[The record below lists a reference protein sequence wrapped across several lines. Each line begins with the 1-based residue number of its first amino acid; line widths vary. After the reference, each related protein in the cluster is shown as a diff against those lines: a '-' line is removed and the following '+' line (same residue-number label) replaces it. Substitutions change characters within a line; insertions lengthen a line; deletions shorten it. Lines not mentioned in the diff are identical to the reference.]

1 MACRAM
7 KLDLSG
13 TERLDT
19 KHLHS
24 LNEIATAL
32 RHPFNE
38 LIHDLTS
45 QHGTTIDWWVTPVAS
60 RNIFTCALFLR
71 CCKLLLAVRA
81 VAAGD
86 VREIVVDSPGLAA
99 TLRRA
104 LAVQHSRATVEARP
118 APVWFRVKSIAGMC
132 YRLAAAVYHAIAQG
146 LCARLFPPRTSLNS
160 NFPIVLIDTFVY
172 PDSFDRPYRDRHF
185 PGLLECLSE
194 EQKLQVFFLP
204 TYYKIRNYPALF
216 RALRASSVNFV
227 LKEDFL
233 RLSDYAFALTHPFR
247 LLGFRVQQC
256 EFEGIDVAP
265 LVNEALRESFAAS
278 GSLEGLLRY
287 RLAQRIREAAIPV
300 SSVLDWFEN
309 QEIDHG
315 SNAGF
320 RRFLP
325 QARITGYQGFVV
337 SPHYLCMFP
346 TTDEMQLGLIPHRV
360 AVTGQGLVR
369 GAREFCPDL
378 AVCVAPAF
386 RFAGLWR
393 DEKARGSPSEFRIL
407 VALPLMQDESSD
419 VMEAAKLASAGLTL
433 PDNVTW
439 RIRVK
444 PHPATSRRRLA
455 ALRKEAFDARFDFVS
470 GDVDELL
477 DGADALISNASSVC
491 VQALARGVPVVVVGN
506 RRGLTLNPIPDGIE
520 RELWAL
526 CYDAE
531 QVAVAL
537 RAFEQRDE
545 ATIARR
551 RALGRAVREHY
562 FAPVTRDGVAAL
574 LMLDGR
580 PTG

>member
-1 MACRAM
+1 M

-19 KHLHS
+19 KHLDS
-24 LNEIATAL
+24 LNEIAVAL
-32 RHPFNE
+32 RRPFNE
-38 LIHDLTS
+38 LIHDLAS
-45 QHGTTIDWWVTPVAS
+45 RHGTTIDWWVTPVAS
-60 RNIFTCALFLR
+60 RNIFSCALFLR

-81 VAAGD
+81 ASAGE
-86 VREIVVDSPGLAA
+86 VREIVVDSPGLVTA
-99 TLRRA
+99 LRRA
-104 LAVQHSRATVEARP
+104 LAARGSGAAVRARP
-118 APVWFRVKSIAGMC
+118 GPAWFRMKLIAGMC

-146 LCARLFPPRTSLNS
+146 LCARLFPPRSSVNATS
-160 NFPIVLIDTFVY
+160 PITLIDTFVY
-172 PDSFDRPYRDRHF
+172 RDSFDRPYRDRHY
-185 PGLLECLSE
+185 PGLLEQLSE
-194 EQKLQVFFLP
+194 EERRRVFFLP
-204 TYYKIRNYPALF
+204 TYYKIRNYAALF
-216 RALRASSVNFV
+216 RALRASNVNFL
-227 LKEDFL
+227 LKEEFL
-233 RLSDYAFALTHPFR
+233 RIADYAYALTHPFR
-247 LLGFRVQQC
+247 VLGFRVRQC
-256 EFEGIDVAP
+256 DFEGIDIAP

-278 GSLEGLLRY
+278 GSIEGLLRY
-287 RLAQRIREAAIPV
+287 RLAQRICDAAIPV
-300 SSVLDWFEN
+300 SSVVDWFEN

-346 TTDEMQLGLIPHRV
+346 TADEMRLGLIPHRV
-360 AVTGQGLVR
+360 AVTGEGLVR

-393 DEKARGSPSEFRIL
+393 DAKAGSESGEFRIL

-419 VMEAAKLASAGLTL
+419 VMEAAKSATAGLTL
-433 PDNVTW
+433 PDDVTW

-444 PHPATSRRRLA
+444 PHPATSRRLLT
-455 ALRKEAFDARFDFVS
+455 ALKKEALDARFDFVS
-470 GDVDELL
+470 GNVDEML
-477 DGADALISNASSVC
+477 DDADALISNASSVC

-506 RRGLTLNPIPDGIE
+506 RRGVTLNPIPDGVE

-531 QVAVAL
+531 QVAAAL
-537 RAFEQRDE
+537 RAFARRDE
-545 ATIARR
+545 AALERR
-551 RALGRAVREHY
+551 RALGRAVRERY

-574 LMLDGR
+574 LMLDSGAS
-580 PTG
+580 G